1 MLPKN
6 LLCIEACTDRLTLA
20 LYSDG
25 ELKAFAEPEPGAK
38 HHCETLVPSIDA
50 LLADDNLKP
59 GDIDAVAVTRGPGSF
74 TSVRI
79 ALATALGLARPRKL
93 PLYAVSTLE
102 TLAAGVR
109 EEECLVLPLLDAR
122 KGEVYGAMYRI
133 VGGIPQLS
141 LPECVTPI
149 DEMLEAAASKVCCEY
164 ISVIGDGALVYR
176 DDIRRQTR
184 FLIAEGSE
192 IHRPDAAA
200 LGRVV
205 LHRLAHGLP
214 FDEATP
220 NYLRQPEAVVNLG
233 RTPEGL
239 H

>member
-1 MLPKN
+1 MTPEN

-20 LYSDG
+20 LYAAG
-25 ELKAFAEPEPGAK
+25 ELKAFSKPNPGEK
-38 HHCETLVPSIDA
+38 HHCETLVPSIDT
-50 LLADDNLKP
+50 LLAGENLKP
-59 GDIDAVAVTRGPGSF
+59 GDIDAVAATRGPGSF

-79 ALATALGLARPRKL
+79 VLATALGLVRPRNL

-102 TLAAGVR
+102 TLAANMR
-109 EEECLVLPLLDAR
+109 EEGALVLTLLDAR

-133 VGGIPQLS
+133 IEGVPQIV
-141 LPECVTPI
+141 LPERVTLI
-149 DEMLEAAASKVCCEY
+149 TQMLDEACSKVCCEK
-164 ISVIGDGALVYR
+164 IMVIGDGAAVYS
-176 DDIRRQTR
+176 DEIHAQTR
-184 FLIAEGSE
+184 FVIPPPGE
-192 IHRPDAAA
+192 IHKPDAAA

-214 FDEATP
+214 CDEPTP

-239 H
+239 